1 MYKFHENTSEFEP
14 KSQPFSFF
22 YLYVQGQI
30 EFGEFAHLDGLALKY
45 EFVSGNDWQ
54 ISSGEKSGAGQRAFK
69 STLMHTS
76 SGKMNWNM
84 PFEITYRSM
93 NPQGW
98 P

>member
-1 MYKFHENTSEFEP
+1 MYKFHENTSEYEP

-84 PFEITYRSM
+84 PFEITFRSM
-93 NPQGW
+93 NP
-98 P
+98 